1 MLALEAE
8 AASESEEDE
17 LLEDVEAG
25 SAGADSDARKIGA
38 FRVGARGCDSTVWD
52 CWACMRVAV
61 PATRKPGGV
70 PLPGTDDPR
79 LAEAMPSCGERL

>member
-52 CWACMRVAV
+52 CWACMSEADPAIRKLIA
-61 PATRKPGGV
+61 ATRHARPKK
-70 PLPGTDDPR
+70 LR
-79 LAEAMPSCGERL
+79 LLFIF